1 VDKKAPPKEAAR
13 GARDAEA
20 CERARVNRQ
29 LACGAPYSARSR
41 SFQCT
46 EAIALQ
52 SQAC

>member
-1 VDKKAPPKEAAR
+1 VDKKAPPKEATR
-13 GARDAEA
+13 SGRDAEA

-29 LACGAPYSARSR
+29 LSCGAPYSARSR

-52 SQAC
+52 NQVC